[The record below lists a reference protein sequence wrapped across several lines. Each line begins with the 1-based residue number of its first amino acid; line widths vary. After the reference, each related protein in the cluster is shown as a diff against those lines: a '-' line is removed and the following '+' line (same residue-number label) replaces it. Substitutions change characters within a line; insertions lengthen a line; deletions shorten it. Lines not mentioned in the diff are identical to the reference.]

1 MNKSI
6 KRTMGLILAF
16 VVAVSVCVDMTGVFA
31 DEAKANEQNE
41 KVEVKEVQETQEAQD
56 ESKDEAEKSV
66 ESKAVKEAKTSED
79 KLEISEETSAQNN
92 AVGGDADKAYIEI
105 LPEISVKEDEQG
117 NSQIFTSSEDTIG
130 VRRNIN
136 VFGSFNKRAAE
147 IEKAWLEVYFNVYD
161 EKGNLVERTKGTSK
175 KGEGKM
181 YWGGAKYLGPY
192 DKGHNYTV
200 RVDLSTIPTGYHSW
214 LTATETGRKIDR
226 NTLRPEDVMEV
237 ENFQVAK
244 YKKDFTND
252 IAVTR
257 FHMDTISFSF
267 VRNEEVGKDQFSLKD
282 NGEVTKRN
290 PNWKNGED
298 YVVKQITSDGRL
310 VAPSAEEMDQ
320 LADEGYRPNG
330 FYAYSVRDDG
340 TEVKS
345 PGLDDY
351 IINYNGNISGYGYL
365 RSWND
370 NHGINTRNKFNYS
383 SVYTIVLDQ
392 SIPEV
397 TFDWNENGKDN
408 PQNRTVLNVYYNKS
422 LKNNSV
428 SKDDKGLPKTLP
440 KEPTP
445 TKEGKVFA
453 GWNTKQDGTGETFTE
468 DTIVTDDIKVYAQWK
483 DKEYTITVDPNGGNW
498 NGDTAIKTQQ
508 FKENEE
514 FKLPEAPTKDGYTF
528 LYWKGSEYK
537 PGQVYVV
544 KEDHKFT
551 AQWKK
556 NEVKPEPKKTE
567 KIKKTPKTG
576 DSSEMMM
583 YAGIAALM
591 SMGALLILKKK
602 RSYK

>member
-6 KRTMGLILAF
+6 KRTMGLVLALF
-16 VVAVSVCVDMTGVFA
+16 VAVSMCVDMTGVFA
-31 DEAKANEQNE
+31 GEAKANEQNE
-41 KVEVKEVQETQEAQD
+41 KVEVKEVQDTQEAQD
-56 ESKDEAEKSV
+56 ESKGEAEKLV
-66 ESKAVKEAKTSED
+66 ESKAVKETKDSED

-92 AVGGDADKAYIEI
+92 AVAGNAGKAYIEI
-105 LPEISVKEDEQG
+105 LPEISIKEDEQG
-117 NSQIFTSSEDTIG
+117 NSQLFTSSEDTIG

-175 KGEGKM
+175 KSEGKM

-214 LTATETGRKIDR
+214 LTATETGKKIDR

-244 YKKDFTND
+244 YKKEFTND

-298 YVVKQITSDGRL
+298 YVVKQIASDGRL
-310 VAPSAEEMDQ
+310 VAPSAEEMDR

-370 NHGINTRNKFNYS
+370 NHGINTKSKFNS
-383 SVYTIVLDQ
+383 TSMYTLVLNQ
-392 SIPEV
+392 SIPKVKFDRNFEAAKDTESTIATLQVYYKKNIRNNVVGDKWLDKKLPEV
-397 TFDWNENGKDN
+397 TRQGEKFN
-408 PQNRTVLNVYYNKS
+408 
-422 LKNNSV
+422 
-428 SKDDKGLPKTLP
+428 
-440 KEPTP
+440 
-445 TKEGKVFA
+445 
-453 GWNTKQDGTGETFTE
+453 GWNTKPDGSGDKFTE
-468 DTIVTDDIKVYAQWK
+468 DTFVTDDITVYAQWT
-483 DKEYTITVDPNGGNW
+483 KEE
-498 NGDTAIKTQQ
+498 KT
-508 FKENEE
+508 E
-514 FKLPEAPTKDGYTF
+514 PTEPSDAD
-528 LYWKGSEYK
+528 K
-537 PGQVYVV
+537 PGKDQNNEDKPTV
-544 KEDHKFT
+544 KAGDNSAKS
-551 AQWKK
+551 A
-556 NEVKPEPKKTE
+556 PR
-567 KIKKTPKTG
+567 TG

-583 YAGIAALM
+583 YAGLTVLAGLTT
-591 SMGALLILKKK
+591 LLIMRK
-602 RSYK
+602 RKSYK